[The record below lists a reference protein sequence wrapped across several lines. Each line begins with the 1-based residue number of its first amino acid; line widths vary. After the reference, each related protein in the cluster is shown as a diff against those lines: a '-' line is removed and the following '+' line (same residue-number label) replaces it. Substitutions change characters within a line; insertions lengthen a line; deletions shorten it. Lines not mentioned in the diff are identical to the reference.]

1 MIKRFVFQPPGPL
14 PSVDLMRRCS
24 LMSVVKEADADIY
37 YIHIKCP
44 STSVINAPK
53 GELFTILYHHGNAED
68 LGTCYES
75 LVFLSRVVG
84 VDIIVYD
91 YCGYGFSK
99 ARGRSAPREKSV
111 YKDADAM
118 YTELTERLHISPHH
132 IILMGRSM
140 GGGPACYLAQ
150 KHHSSIGGLILLSTF
165 TSCLG
170 AVRCSFLRYLF
181 VKDMFPNKKFLKKVD
196 DCPIL
201 ILHGTKDDVV
211 SFSCAKKLL
220 KIVEKSH
227 RIRNKGANVHH
238 YWFDG
243 CKHNDIE
250 CKSGIKLINV
260 ISLFTSYVS
269 SYSSTREPI
278 AQ

>member
-14 PSVDLMRRCS
+14 PSIDLMRRWN
-24 LMSVVKEADADIY
+24 LMSIASEGEANIY
-37 YIHIKCP
+37 YIHIRCP
-44 STSVINAPK
+44 ASAVTVA
-53 GELFTILYHHGNAED
+53 EREETLTILYSHGNAED
-68 LGTCYES
+68 LGSCHEG
-75 LVFLSRVVG
+75 LRLLSHAIG

-99 ARGRSAPREKSV
+99 AEGRCAPTEKSV
-111 YKDADAM
+111 YKDADVM
-118 YTELTERLHISPHH
+118 YTELTERLHISPHR

-181 VKDMFPNKKFLKKVD
+181 VKDMFPNKKFLKKVN
-196 DCPIL
+196 DCPVL
-201 ILHGTKDDVV
+201 LLHGKKDEVV
-211 SFSCAKKLL
+211 SFSCAEKLL
-220 KIVEKSH
+220 KTVKKAQRVRKNES
-227 RIRNKGANVHH
+227 NVYHH
-238 YWFDG
+238 WFDE

-250 CKSGIKLINV
+250 IKSLDKLINV
-260 ISLFTSYVS
+260 ISLFTNSVS
-269 SYSSTREPI
+269 GYRSTREPVS
-278 AQ
+278 